1 LRYPARGWKNEAVK
15 RFSNAWMLGAGL
27 LVLAAS
33 APAQFAQPGIQP
45 SPTQV
50 AEDHRRIMGAL
61 DGLKPQRPDTVD
73 AYVIVAALDTDPVFG
88 REAREA
94 GRVLASR
101 FDAVGRTIVLAED
114 EGDQHADA
122 AGTPQHLELALARA
136 AALMDRNEDVLVL
149 YTTSHGTPRAGLNY
163 QDPSRGTGI
172 IGPAQFAATLDQ
184 HGLQNR
190 LIILQSCFSGQFIPV
205 LATPRTVV
213 VTAASAMHPS
223 FGCSAGNDWT
233 FFGHALI
240 NLALRKPDS
249 FARQFRRA
257 YVTINGWEQKLGI
270 EPSNPQ
276 ISIGGDTAGWL
287 AALDARASKI
297 ESAPVGRPPSELG
310 E

>member
-1 LRYPARGWKNEAVK
+1 MNGAVK
-15 RFSNAWMLGAGL
+15 RFSIAWTLGAGL

-33 APAQFAQPGIQP
+33 APAQLAQSAIQP
-45 SPTQV
+45 SAAQV
-50 AEDHRRIMGAL
+50 AEDHRRITEAL
-61 DGLKPQRPDTVD
+61 DGIGLQRPDVVD
-73 AYVIVAALDTDPVFG
+73 AYVVVAAFDTDPVFG

-101 FDAVGRTIVLAED
+101 FDAGGRTIVLAED
-114 EGDQHADA
+114 EGGQRADA
-122 AGTPQHLELALARA
+122 AGTPQHLELALERV
-136 AALMDRNEDVLVL
+136 AALMDRKEDVLIL

-163 QDPSRGTGI
+163 QDPSRGNGI
-172 IGPAQFAATLDQ
+172 IAPAQLAATLDRL
-184 HGLQNR
+184 GFQNR
-190 LIILQSCFSGQFIPV
+190 LIILQSCFSGQFIPL
-205 LATPRTVV
+205 LATARTVV

-240 NLALRKPDS
+240 NQALRKPDS

-257 YVTINGWEQKLGI
+257 YVTINGWEQRLGI

-276 ISIGGDTAGWL
+276 IRIGGDTARWL
-287 AALDARASKI
+287 AALDARAPKV
-297 ESAPVGRPPSELG
+297 ESAPVGKPPSELA